1 MRSRGGEGR
10 GGSKKWVGR
19 AGEAKEEHTK
29 GTSGGGRMGG
39 EVRKRGM
46 ARRRKKTKSEGKK
59 QVQRKTYEKG
69 EQSS

>member
-1 MRSRGGEGR
+1 
-10 GGSKKWVGR
+10 
-19 AGEAKEEHTK
+19 
-29 GTSGGGRMGG
+29 MGG